1 MSESAIK
8 KFFTKLAPSKSQIID
23 KGLCEILRKFS
34 KNYNNKNEK
43 KKTHGGTSF
52 QDHFMHFKLKGKIL
66 NRHSSR
72 AMPEFQGAIFRN
84 TSW

>member
-43 KKTHGGTSF
+43 KKNT
-52 QDHFMHFKLKGKIL
+52 
-66 NRHSSR
+66 R
-72 AMPEFQGAIFRN
+72 RN
-84 TSW
+84 LIPGPLHAF

>member
-43 KKTHGGTSF
+43 KKHTEEPHSRTTSC
-52 QDHFMHFKLKGKIL
+52 IL
-66 NRHSSR
+66 N
-72 AMPEFQGAIFRN
+72 
-84 TSW
+84 